1 MRGQLTQSMYH
12 ELRRKYLRERARRK
26 LISQYEYVQEVNRIM
41 EEYMTGQL
49 LRGGSD
55 EFMKK
60 GRADL
65 AKVQQE
71 LKVNGEFIAFLRKL

>member
-1 MRGQLTQSMYH
+1 MYH